1 MKQKKT
7 ALKMMA
13 ALIVLSGLS
22 APGSHAQSDFSKQP
36 IQLVVGFSAGG
47 PADNVA
53 RVIAKPLGEQLNTT
67 VVVQNK
73 PGADGVIGASS
84 VAREKPGGHTLLL
97 APTTHTI
104 NASYYKSLPYDTEK
118 DFTPI
123 AMLGSSPNV
132 IAVHPSLP
140 VKTLPEFIEYTKN
153 SKNMP
158 FYGSTS
164 SVTELATEMLNQQSN
179 MKMSKVPYKGAGQAI
194 PALLSNEVQVMVS
207 SLTTLL
213 PHIQQGNVRA
223 LAVTSKNRLDIE
235 PDLPTVAESGLPD
248 YSASTWY
255 GVFAPAG
262 TPPEVVQRIN
272 LALEAVLRDQE
283 VASKLRAQGMQI
295 EDKLTSPDQ
304 FRDFINRD
312 IRQWSNIMAVA
323 NIEKK

>member
-22 APGSHAQSDFSKQP
+22 APGSYAQSDFSKQP

-153 SKNMP
+153 SKTMP

-164 SVTELATEMLNQQSN
+164 SVTELATEMLNQQSDI
-179 MKMSKVPYKGAGQAI
+179 KMSKVPYKGAGQAI

-223 LAVTSKNRLDIE
+223 LAVTSKDRLDIQ

-255 GVFAPAG
+255 GIFAPAG
-262 TPPEVVQRIN
+262 TPPEAVQHIN
-272 LALEAVLRDQE
+272 SALEAVLSDPE
-283 VASKLRAQGMQI
+283 VTSKLRAQGMQI

>member
-1 MKQKKT
+1 MKQKTFIGRT
-7 ALKMMA
+7 AVIAM
-13 ALIVLSGLS
+13 VGSGFV
-22 APGSHAQSDFSKQP
+22 AYGSHAQSNYPQHP
-36 IQLVVGFSAGG
+36 VQMVVGFSAGG

-53 RVIAKPLGEQLNTT
+53 RVIAKPLGDRLNTT
-67 VVVQNK
+67 IVVYNK

-84 VAREKPGGHTLLL
+84 VAREKADGYTLLL

-104 NASYYKSLPYDTEK
+104 NASYYKNLPYDTEK
-118 DFTPI
+118 DFTPVT
-123 AMLGSSPNV
+123 MLGSSPNV

-153 SKNMP
+153 SKTMP

-164 SVTELATEMLNQQSN
+164 SVTELATEMLNQQSH
-179 MKMSKVPYKGAGQAI
+179 MQMSKIPYKGAGQAI

-213 PHIQQGNVRA
+213 PHIKQGSVRA
-223 LAVTSKNRLDIE
+223 LAVTSKERLDIAA
-235 PDLPTVAESGLPD
+235 DLPTVSESGLAD

-262 TPPEVVQRIN
+262 TPPEVVKRIN
-272 LALEAVLRDQE
+272 TALEAVLRDKD
-283 VASKLRAQGMQI
+283 VVDKLNAQGMVI
-295 EDKLTSPDQ
+295 EEELKSPET
-304 FRDFINRD
+304 FKSFISRD
-312 IRQWSNIMAVA
+312 IRQWSDIMTAA

>member
-1 MKQKKT
+1 MRQKKT
-7 ALKMMA
+7 VIKTLPLAMALSVVVA
-13 ALIVLSGLS
+13 HT
-22 APGSHAQSDFSKQP
+22 SHAQVNYPKQP

-53 RVIAKPLGEQLNTT
+53 RVIAKPLGEQLNTA

-84 VAREKPGGHTLLL
+84 VAREKADGHTLLL

-104 NASYYKSLPYDTEK
+104 NASYYKNLPYDTEK

-123 AMLGSSPNV
+123 TMLGSSPNV

-140 VKTLPEFIEYTKN
+140 VKTLAEFIEYTKN
-153 SKNMP
+153 SKTMP

-179 MKMSKVPYKGAGQAI
+179 IKMSKVPYKGAGQAI
-194 PALLSNEVQVMVS
+194 PALLSNEVQAMVS

-223 LAVTSKNRLDIE
+223 LAVTSKDRLDIE

-255 GVFAPAG
+255 GIFAPAG
-262 TPPEVVQRIN
+262 TPPEVVLRIN
-272 LALEAVLRDQE
+272 TALKTVLQDKE
-283 VASKLRAQGMQI
+283 VAGKLRAQGMLI
-295 EDKLTSPDQ
+295 EEELKSPDQ
-304 FRDFINRD
+304 FRNFVGRD
-312 IRQWSNIMAVA
+312 IRQWSAIMTAA